1 VVVAVG
7 LMLVEPLADV
17 DVNVPGVI
25 AIPVAPAAAQLSVLV
40 VPEFML
46 VGFAAKDVIVG
57 AEPFSVG
64 ELDEVAAPQPAR
76 PTEKNCVKTRA
87 QRPSPEEL
95 SSREQSLFLPIECGE
110 PIGNPFGTAGHTSLV
125 VRHLSC
131 PLVASTESGRW
142 FTSGNLAV
150 GSRASSEPV

>member
-1 VVVAVG
+1 MVVAVG
-7 LMLVEPLADV
+7 LILVEPLADV

-25 AIPVAPAAAQLSVLV
+25 AMTVAPAAAQLSVLV

-57 AEPFSVG
+57 AEPFSAG
-64 ELDEVAAPQPAR
+64 ELDVVAAPQPAR
-76 PTEKNCVKTRA
+76 PTEKNSARTRA

-95 SSREQSLFLPIECGE
+95 SPREQSLFLLIELGE
-110 PIGNPFGTAGHTSLV
+110 SIGNPFGTAGHTSLV
-125 VRHLSC
+125 VHHLSC
-131 PLVASTESGRW
+131 PLVASTESDRW

-150 GSRASSEPV
+150 GSRAS